1 MDGWTTSL
9 SIKSHLYSLYRTLI
23 LVKCQAQKDIE
34 FPFEIFQSEDMDKG
48 QLLSDKNVESL
59 GLHLK
64 FILFILLFN
73 QNHFKQGL

>member
-1 MDGWTTSL
+1 MVT
-9 SIKSHLYSLYRTLI
+9 
-23 LVKCQAQKDIE
+23 VKCPAQKNMD
-34 FPFEIFQSEDMDKG
+34 FPYEIFPSEDMDKG